1 VKSSLTLLPHALLC
15 RSLAAWTVIAAFSL
29 VAAPAGFAQ
38 SVSVS
43 RVGDS
48 VVVRSSGLGFIKG
61 EALVRLKDGR
71 SVRVEIGVAVVPRP
85 GAPPSAERRETFVL
99 SYDLWEEKFAVTH
112 VAAPEKS
119 IAYLT
124 ASAAEAWC
132 LEHVTIP
139 VASLGR
145 YARDPFWVRLGHR
158 ILDVD
163 SRAADSDPEFSLRG
177 LIDALSKRRKPEA
190 LTHSIEAGPFRLRE

>member
-1 VKSSLTLLPHALLC
+1 VKSNLEFVPHALLW
-15 RSLAAWTVIAAFSL
+15 RPLVAWTVIAAFAL
-29 VAAPAGFAQ
+29 LAAPVGFAQ
-38 SVSVS
+38 SVAVS

-48 VVVRSSGLGFIKG
+48 VVVRSSGLGFIRG
-61 EALVRLKDGR
+61 ETLVRLRDGR
-71 SVRVEIGVAVVPRP
+71 SVRVEIGVAVVPTP
-85 GAPPSAERRETFVL
+85 GGPPSAERRETFVL

-132 LEHVTIP
+132 VEHVTIP

-145 YARDPFWVRLGHR
+145 YVRDPFWVRLGHR
-158 ILDVD
+158 IVDPD
-163 SRAADSDPEFSLRG
+163 SRAADSDTEFSLRG

-190 LTHSIEAGPFRLRE
+190 LTRSIEAGPFRLRE